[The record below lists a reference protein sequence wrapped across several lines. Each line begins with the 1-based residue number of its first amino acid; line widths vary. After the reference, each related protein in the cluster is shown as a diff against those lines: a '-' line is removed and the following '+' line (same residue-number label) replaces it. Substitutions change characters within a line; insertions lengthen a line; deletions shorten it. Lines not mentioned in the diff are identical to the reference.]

1 MSTTADRPAARAH
14 NRRILPAA
22 WKLLRLRVRI
32 TLNGMRRAKGRA
44 RVGAVLLALLATV
57 FAGFLLFLSW
67 LLLGFL
73 RSPELVAYLET
84 DAEAVIAAIPVLIL
98 TGLFMITLLTSFGGL
113 LQGLYLTGDMDFLL
127 TTPVPIRAV
136 FVAKVVQTVVP
147 VFGLACLFGLPV
159 LFGLGLSGGYTPLY
173 YPLLLVAMV
182 ALTLAAAGISS
193 LLVMLVVRIM
203 PPRRAAE
210 ILAFLGAILAISL
223 SQAGNLANVIGG
235 DQATAS
241 GQQVSGLLLAASA
254 PWLPLNWVG
263 RGLIELGEGRWT
275 TGLPLVVLTI
285 GLAFAIFWV
294 AIQTAERWYYTGWAG
309 MQVVER
315 RARPATTP
323 RTPRAPATT
332 DAAPPRLARLLP
344 QPVWG
349 LVWRDVLTLRRDLRN
364 LSQLVTPLILG
375 VVYTLLL
382 FRGGR
387 SSPGDA
393 LGDVVEPFRTLL
405 AYSNVGMSLFVG
417 WMLLTRLAGSAFS
430 REGRSYWLVKAA
442 PVRVG
447 HLLAAKFVVAYVPA
461 LALAVAFTAVIAIV
475 RGMAGPAFAYS
486 LVASALCLA
495 GMVGILLAFGVLGA
509 NFTWDDPRRM
519 SGGTMGCLGQI
530 VAMLYVPVAF
540 GLFIGPVAV
549 ATWLGLPPVNGH
561 VVGLLLGTAA
571 TLGSAYLPL
580 RLVRDRVEHLD
591 EAA

>member
-1 MSTTADRPAARAH
+1 VSTTADRPAARAH
-14 NRRILPAA
+14 NGRILPAA
-22 WKLLRLRVRI
+22 WMLMRLRVRI

-44 RVGAVLLALLATV
+44 RAGAVLLALLATV

-73 RSPELVAYLET
+73 RSPELGAYLET
-84 DAEAVIAAIPVLIL
+84 DAQAVIAAIPVLIL
-98 TGLFMITLLTSFGGL
+98 TGLFLITLLTSFGGL

-235 DQATAS
+235 DEATAS
-241 GQQVSGLLLAASA
+241 GRQVSGLLLAASA

-382 FRGGR
+382 FRGDR

-393 LGDVVEPFRTLL
+393 LGDLVEPFRTLL

-549 ATWLGLPPVNGH
+549 ATWLGLPPVGGQ
-561 VVGLLLGTAA
+561 VVGLFLGTAA

-580 RLVRDRVEHLD
+580 RLVRDRVAHLD